1 MTNII
6 YWKAI
11 GFFMVAHIFVWFQLN
26 SHLVFDWWKGKGVL
40 AVFVYGM
47 PDGLLFLTGWTM
59 AAQESGEIWMPR
71 FLGFCASWLPFP
83 LLTWYFM
90 SESPFTWRT
99 ITCFFLAC
107 CILGVQLWR

>member
-11 GFFMVAHIFVWFQLN
+11 GFFVLAHIFVWFQLN

-47 PDGLLFLTGWTM
+47 PAGLLFLAGWTM

-71 FLGFCASWLPFP
+71 FLGFCASWIPFP
-83 LLTWYFM
+83 LLTWRADV
-90 SESPFTWRT
+90 EVKCRNQP
-99 ITCFFLAC
+99 
-107 CILGVQLWR
+107 